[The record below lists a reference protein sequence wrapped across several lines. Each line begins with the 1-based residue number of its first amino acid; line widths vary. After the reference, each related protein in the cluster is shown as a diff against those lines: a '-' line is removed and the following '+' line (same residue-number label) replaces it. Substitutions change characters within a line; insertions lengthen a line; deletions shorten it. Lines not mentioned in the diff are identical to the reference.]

1 MSELER
7 EFCLEASVVDGKY
20 SIILNYTISLFSEK
34 FFFGLLGKTEE
45 ASVRLKLWKHTES
58 VCLVC
63 SRKWRE
69 GEGGPAGPAVAEQDS
84 GRSPPRSSSLKLSV
98 AFFP

>member
-63 SRKWRE
+63 SRGWRE
-69 GEGGPAGPAVAEQDS
+69 RGREGQPDLLWLSRTQAEVH
-84 GRSPPRSSSLKLSV
+84 PVVLV
-98 AFFP
+98 